1 MLLENILIYTKYIS
15 FLVNESWSYA
25 TGLIP
30 PASPSSII
38 VCIFFPARAE
48 RGNCAQLQRGFTTPT
63 ESRQSTTYQ

>member
-38 VCIFFPARAE
+38 VCVVFRPELSVAIA
-48 RGNCAQLQRGFTTPT
+48 LSSRGFTTPT
-63 ESRQSTTYQ
+63 ESRQSTNYL